1 MNLWEMYGA
10 INLELKKDF
19 LCIPPY
25 LCVTGQFVGNLY
37 RALQIND
44 PDKLRRQIY
53 ASVNIPAQRAYQ
65 IEYRYKHCDIFEP
78 FLSVIEYATYDAL
91 KGHWICAYL
100 SFLPIIEAVIR
111 QWYEKS
117 PGLSLSGMK
126 KASELYKNQSF
137 RKRKGILMGCKGSC
151 RRNKISTSFIP

>member
-78 FLSVIEYATYDAL
+78 FLSVIEYDTYDAL
-91 KGHWICAYL
+91 KGNWI
-100 SFLPIIEAVIR
+100 
-111 QWYEKS
+111 
-117 PGLSLSGMK
+117 
-126 KASELYKNQSF
+126 
-137 RKRKGILMGCKGSC
+137 
-151 RRNKISTSFIP
+151 